1 MPANSLVGVV
11 TRWVFFDGE
20 YPMFATQSAIMNDR
34 SEAKS
39 LKNSNEIVRERDS
52 ANSIAIKI
60 MSPAALLS
68 RLGAIWRMEKDC

>member
-1 MPANSLVGVV
+1 
-11 TRWVFFDGE
+11 
-20 YPMFATQSAIMNDR
+20 MFATQSAIMNDR

-52 ANSIAIKI
+52 ANSIAMKV

-68 RLGAIWRMEKDC
+68 SLGAIWRMEKDC

>member
-1 MPANSLVGVV
+1 
-11 TRWVFFDGE
+11 
-20 YPMFATQSAIMNDR
+20 MFATQSAIMNDS

-52 ANSIAIKI
+52 ANSIAMKV
-60 MSPAALLS
+60 MSLATLLS